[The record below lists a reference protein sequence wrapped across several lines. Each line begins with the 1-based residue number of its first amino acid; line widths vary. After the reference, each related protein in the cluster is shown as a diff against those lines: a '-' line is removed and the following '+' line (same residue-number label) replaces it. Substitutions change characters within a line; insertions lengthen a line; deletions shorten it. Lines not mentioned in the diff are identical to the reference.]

1 MDVIQFEDFADTG
14 DEYLE
19 LDAVAQDREAATA

>member
-1 MDVIQFEDFADTG
+1 MVDTG

-19 LDAVAQDREAATA
+19 LDVVAQDREEAAAGA